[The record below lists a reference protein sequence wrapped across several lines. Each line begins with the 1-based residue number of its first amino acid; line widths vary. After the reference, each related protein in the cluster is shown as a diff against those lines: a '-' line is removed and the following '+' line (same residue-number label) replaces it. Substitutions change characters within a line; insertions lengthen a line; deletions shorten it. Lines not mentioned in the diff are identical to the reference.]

1 MKVTN
6 RKAFSDYEVLDQW
19 EAGIIL
25 TGSEAKSAKKGA
37 ISLTGSRATILPNQQ
52 GKPEI
57 WVIGMQISPYEFT
70 KDEDYDPI
78 RSRKLLLNKAEVAQI
93 TGKVRQK
100 GLTLVPLECYNKA
113 GYIKVTLALVRG
125 KKKYEKREE
134 LKKRAVKREIEQV
147 SKQRRLN

>member
-6 RKAFSDYEVLDQW
+6 RKAFSDYEILDRW

-37 ISLTGSRATILPNQQ
+37 ISLAGSRALIMPNED
-52 GKPEI
+52 GIEEVY
-57 WVIGMQISPYEFT
+57 VIGMQISPYLFSN
-70 KDEDYDPI
+70 DPDYDPI
-78 RSRKLLLNKAEVAQI
+78 RKRKLLLNKAEVAQI
-93 TGKVRQK
+93 MGKVRQK

-134 LKKRAVKREIEQV
+134 LKIRAIKREIEQV